1 MLKKLKKQFSA
12 TILKF
17 KVRRGGYT
25 MLEVKEMVDYMEI
38 KNNLYEERINEK
50 EECTAIVKYIQDAG
64 IFLEEDFNEAL
75 KELDYKKEDIDNW
88 YMLRT
93 LLNMLKMEYIVST
106 IGEYLERFKECYK
119 IPENLEKHIDD
130 ASILYEAIQGNSVIV
145 FRQGHTCTV
154 LEVIYP
160 YQ

>member
-1 MLKKLKKQFSA
+1 
-12 TILKF
+12 
-17 KVRRGGYT
+17 

-38 KNNLYEERINEK
+38 KNNLHEERINEK
-50 EECTAIVKYIQDAG
+50 EECKAIVQYIQDAG
-64 IFLEEDFNEAL
+64 LFLEEDFNEAL

-93 LLNMLKMEYIVST
+93 LLNMLKMEYMVST
-106 IGEYLERFKECYK
+106 IGEYLERFKEGYK
-119 IPENLEKHIDD
+119 IHEDLEKHIDD